1 MKKIKGILIDV
12 YNKKVEE
19 IEFERSLENFY
30 KLIKCDL
37 VTTAPMDVNNDLVV
51 DDEGLLKNPDHF
63 FSYDKIPLR
72 FGVFSFFL
80 SCFQLKLSKILKNPF
95 VFENPIYDFKK
106 FSGESDIGFSPSAS
120 GLDSFVEIE

>member
-51 DDEGLLKNPDHF
+51 DDEGLLKNPDRF
-63 FSYDKIPLR
+63 FSFNDI
-72 FGVFSFFL
+72 SEFFFAVYTAL
-80 SCFQLKLSKILKNPF
+80 YKFHIKQIIFVPNFFTVLPQVILIVKFQF
-95 VFENPIYDFKK
+95 FKRC
-106 FSGESDIGFSPSAS
+106 SGNI
-120 GLDSFVEIE
+120 V

>member
-63 FSYDKIPLR
+63 FSFNDIREPQYAGNGI
-72 FGVFSFFL
+72 
-80 SCFQLKLSKILKNPF
+80 I
-95 VFENPIYDFKK
+95 
-106 FSGESDIGFSPSAS
+106 IGFNDKGEWISHTMNFETVKKSVVFFQIYKDEYGRSLFIAAERYS
-120 GLDSFVEIE
+120 DFN

>member
-1 MKKIKGILIDV
+1 MKILPESCPHRFSKSFFHNLHLQRRCR
-12 YNKKVEE
+12 Y
-19 IEFERSLENFY
+19 SHLFY
-30 KLIKCDL
+30 HTI
-37 VTTAPMDVNNDLVV
+37 
-51 DDEGLLKNPDHF
+51 
-63 FSYDKIPLR
+63 SYDKIPLR

-106 FSGESDIGFSPSAS
+106 FSGESDIGFCPSAS